1 MTVWALAHRELRNH
15 QRGFTLIEILIV
27 VSILAILITLAI
39 PSYYGSRRT
48 TLESAATG
56 GLKAVAEAEELYYN
70 LNSYYPGG
78 TSEDHWNRL
87 RTIDAIDPKGYGR
100 PDTVDG
106 FIKGYSIA
114 FFSNGPY
121 PQDYSITVTPVVP
134 ESGLRTFALI
144 NGRLKDSGTGFV
156 IW

>member
-1 MTVWALAHRELRNH
+1 MFSLAAHRESRLA
-15 QRGFTLIEILIV
+15 RGFTLVEILIV
-27 VSILAILITLAI
+27 VGILAILVVLAI
-39 PSYYGSRRT
+39 PSYYGSRRS
-48 TLESAATG
+48 TLESSAVG
-56 GLKAVAEAEELYYN
+56 GLKAIAEAEELYYN

-87 RTIDAIDPKGYGR
+87 RSIDAIDPKGYGR

-144 NGRLKDSGTGFV
+144 NGRLRDSQTGVV

>member
-1 MTVWALAHRELRNH
+1 MFSLAAHRESRLA
-15 QRGFTLIEILIV
+15 RGFTLVEILIV
-27 VSILAILITLAI
+27 VGILAILVVLAI
-39 PSYYGSRRT
+39 PSYYGSRRS
-48 TLESAATG
+48 TLESSAVG
-56 GLKAVAEAEELYYN
+56 GLKAIAEAEELYYN

-87 RTIDAIDPKGYGR
+87 RSIDAIDPKGYGR

-134 ESGLRTFALI
+134 ETGLRTFALI
-144 NGRLKDSGTGFV
+144 NGRLRDSQTGVV

>member
-1 MTVWALAHRELRNH
+1 VFSLAAQRESCLS
-15 QRGFTLIEILIV
+15 RGFTLVEILIV
-27 VSILAILITLAI
+27 VGILAILVVLAI
-39 PSYYGSRRT
+39 PSYYGSRRS
-48 TLESAATG
+48 TLESSAVG
-56 GLKAVAEAEELYYN
+56 GLKAIAEAEELYYN

-87 RTIDAIDPKGYGR
+87 RSIDAIDPKGYGR

-144 NGRLKDSGTGFV
+144 NGRLRDSQTGVV